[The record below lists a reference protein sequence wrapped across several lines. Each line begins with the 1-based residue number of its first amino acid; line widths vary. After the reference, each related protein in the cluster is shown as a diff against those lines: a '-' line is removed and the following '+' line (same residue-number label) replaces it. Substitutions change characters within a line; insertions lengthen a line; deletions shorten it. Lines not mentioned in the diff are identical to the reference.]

1 VIDMPIRPMTADE
14 HDLQRDLVAAS
25 LLIVGE
31 NPQPLREL
39 AIDPGTYMP
48 SVVVSRHVG
57 MFNPDGLLVRARVS
71 SARTPDARSSR

>member
-1 VIDMPIRPMTADE
+1 VIDMTIRPMTTDE
-14 HDLQRDLVAAS
+14 HDLQRDLVEAS

-39 AIDPGTYMP
+39 AIDPGTYTP

-57 MFNPDGLLVRARVS
+57 APIERARLS
-71 SARTPDARSSR
+71 SDRTPDDRSSR